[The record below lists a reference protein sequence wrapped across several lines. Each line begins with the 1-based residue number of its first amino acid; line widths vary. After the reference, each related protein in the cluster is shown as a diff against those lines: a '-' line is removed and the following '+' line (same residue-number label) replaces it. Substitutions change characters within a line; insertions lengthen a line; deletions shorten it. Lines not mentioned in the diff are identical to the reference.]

1 MDRDEIIRLAKEA
14 GMGTAFYSQDN
25 EPLTEELW
33 GGPMRTNE
41 LERFAHLVAAEY
53 KRDLEQ
59 RIAELEQALHE
70 QIDQTMKMRDLRDRF
85 DAESA

>member
-1 MDRDEIIRLAKEA
+1 MTSQHETGRKQPWTCARGVRPYLLLVTIFTA
-14 GMGTAFYSQDN
+14 G
-25 EPLTEELW
+25 
-33 GGPMRTNE
+33 E
-41 LERFAHLVAAEY
+41 LEGMRDCAWVLQEIV
-53 KRDLEQ
+53 RDLEK